1 VASKDAFA
9 REFAMARTP
18 TYALN
23 HYSYPINYQEELM
36 SRLIQ
41 TIVWNA
47 AALVILFA
55 INGFAGSLEPS
66 DPPGSTMKTLDQVQ
80 PCIPIQ
86 SLPGDATATHVIVDS
101 GSYYLTGNVI
111 GESGKHGLFV
121 QADTVTI
128 DLKGFSLIG
137 VAGSLDGIH
146 FDDPTVDGSVLK
158 GMIRLWGQDGIDG
171 EKLASGRF
179 EAITSE
185 ANGGAG
191 IMMGSDSVASG
202 CLLREND
209 HFGIDASDNCYIR
222 NCVSRS
228 NGYGGFKLYS
238 GGAVRDCI
246 AESNSYEGVV
256 ATYEATISNCNLAF
270 NRWGI
275 VAGNAC
281 YVSNNNSIGNGEVGI
296 RCGGSGGGNR
306 VDGNNVSGSPVGIQ
320 VEGTNLG
327 GLVIRNTVRPSA
339 SGTAF
344 DIQTATNTSLGPI
357 VDVTGGGDISSV
369 TNASH
374 PWANFVY

>member
-1 VASKDAFA
+1 
-9 REFAMARTP
+9 
-18 TYALN
+18 
-23 HYSYPINYQEELM
+23 M
-36 SRLIQ
+36 SRLIHN
-41 TIVWNA
+41 IVWLA
-47 AALVILFA
+47 AAIVILFLTH
-55 INGFAGSLEPS
+55 GFAGSLEPIG
-66 DPPGSTMKTLDQVQ
+66 PPGSTMKTLDQVQ
-80 PCIPIQ
+80 PCFPVQ
-86 SLPGDATATHVIVDS
+86 SLSGDGSASHIISES
-101 GSYYLTGNVI
+101 GSYYLTGNLI
-111 GESGKHGLFV
+111 GESGKHGVHV
-121 QADTVTI
+121 QADNVTI

-146 FDDPTVDGSVLK
+146 FDDPTVDGGVLK

-171 EKLASGRF
+171 EKLTSGRF
-179 EAITSE
+179 ESLTIE

-191 IMMGSDSVASG
+191 ILMGSDSVASA

-209 HFGIDASDNCYIR
+209 HFGINAFDNCYIR

-228 NGYGGFKLYS
+228 NRYGGFKLYS
-238 GGAVRDCI
+238 GGAIRDCI
-246 AESNSYEGVV
+246 AEGNSFEGVV

-327 GLVIRNTVRPSA
+327 GIVIRNTVRPSI

-344 DIQTATNTSLGPI
+344 DIQTGTNTSLGPV
-357 VDVTGGGDISSV
+357 VDVTAGGDISSI
-369 TNASH
+369 TNANH

>member
-1 VASKDAFA
+1 
-9 REFAMARTP
+9 
-18 TYALN
+18 
-23 HYSYPINYQEELM
+23 M
-36 SRLIQ
+36 SRKIY
-41 TIVWNA
+41 TVGRM
-47 AALVILFA
+47 ALFVVMLLA
-55 INGFAGSLEPS
+55 VNGFAGSLEPT

-80 PCIPIQ
+80 PRIPVQ
-86 SLPGDATATHVIVDS
+86 SLAGDATASHIISES
-101 GSYYLTGNVI
+101 GSYYLTGNII
-111 GESGKHGLFV
+111 GESGKHGILV
-121 QADTVTI
+121 LADNVTI

-137 VAGSLDGIH
+137 VEGSLDGIH

-158 GMIRLWGQDGIDG
+158 GMIRLWGQDGVDG
-171 EKLASGRF
+171 EKLTSGRF
-179 EAITSE
+179 ETLTCE

-191 IMMGSDSVASG
+191 ILMGSDSVASG
-202 CLLREND
+202 CLLRENS
-209 HFGIDASDNCYIR
+209 HFGINAFDNCYIR

-228 NGYGGFKLYS
+228 NRYGGFKLYS

-246 AESNSYEGVV
+246 AENNSFEGVV
-256 ATYEATISNCNLAF
+256 ATYEATIANCNLAF

-306 VDGNNVSGSPVGIQ
+306 IDGNNVSGSPIGIQ
-320 VEGTNLG
+320 VEGANLG
-327 GLVIRNTVRPSA
+327 GLVIRNTVRPGA

-369 TNASH
+369 TNSDH